1 MKRVLVGL
9 LLGVLLVGGAW
20 AQGHEKNVEFTLSL
34 GVQTDLSSASS
45 FSDALFTMAAN
56 LDVHLGR
63 SVMIS
68 PEVMVVTH
76 DFDFG
81 SVIIYPGAILNF
93 KFGAAFIGAG
103 LVLPV
108 LVTSGSSDTGDLS
121 PKINLGVRA
130 GHITL
135 MAYLITNTDEIFK
148 NNLIGASVG
157 VTF

>member
-1 MKRVLVGL
+1 MKKVFGGLFLV
-9 LLGVLLVGGAW
+9 VLLVGGAW
-20 AQGHEKNVEFTLSL
+20 GQGRQKSVEFTLSL
-34 GVQTDLSSASS
+34 GVQTDLSSGSS

-56 LDVHLGR
+56 LDVHVGR
-63 SVMIS
+63 TVMIS

-81 SVIIYPGAILNF
+81 SVMVYPGAMLNF
-93 KFGAAFIGAG
+93 RLGAAYVGAG
-103 LVLPV
+103 AVLPV
-108 LVTSGSSDTGDLS
+108 LVWSGGSDTGDLS
-121 PKINLGVRA
+121 PKINVGVRA

-135 MAYLITNTDEIFK
+135 LAYLITNTHAFFE